1 MLLPDLYSFSWF
13 FSFLVGREA
22 ARVGEICFFFLSFFC
37 RRREFRG
44 VSVGN
49 MSVAANVESEATKF
63 LEKVGQDFQDEP
75 KKLASKL
82 YAVRANTFALLRDIL
97 VMMWVVVNSC

>member
-1 MLLPDLYSFSWF
+1 M
-13 FSFLVGREA
+13 G

-82 YAVRANTFALLRDIL
+82 YAVRSNTFALLHDIL
-97 VMMWVVVNSC
+97 VMMWVIVNSC

>member
-1 MLLPDLYSFSWF
+1 M
-13 FSFLVGREA
+13 G
-22 ARVGEICFFFLSFFC
+22 ARVGEICFFFLSLFS

-82 YAVRANTFALLRDIL
+82 YAVRSNTFASLHDMLA
-97 VMMWVVVNSC
+97 MMWVVVNSC